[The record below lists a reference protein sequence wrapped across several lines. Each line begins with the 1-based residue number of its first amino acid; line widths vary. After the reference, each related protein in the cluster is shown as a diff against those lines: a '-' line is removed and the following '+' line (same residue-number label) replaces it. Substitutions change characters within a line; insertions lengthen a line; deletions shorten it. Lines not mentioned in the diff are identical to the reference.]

1 MKIINRMSGNL
12 DKLSKQ
18 QFAMFISSF
27 VLIFCSLALITP
39 SLVDLLNANIYST
52 LLTLLVVQGCGWW
65 LLFSLKNKNTKAAGK
80 SSS

>member
-27 VLIFCSLALITP
+27 VLIFCSFALTTP
-39 SLVDLLNANIYST
+39 SIVDLVNANIFAR
-52 LLTLLVVQGCGWW
+52 LLTFLMVQGCGWL
-65 LLFSLKNKNTKAAGK
+65 LLFSIKNSNAKTT
-80 SSS
+80 